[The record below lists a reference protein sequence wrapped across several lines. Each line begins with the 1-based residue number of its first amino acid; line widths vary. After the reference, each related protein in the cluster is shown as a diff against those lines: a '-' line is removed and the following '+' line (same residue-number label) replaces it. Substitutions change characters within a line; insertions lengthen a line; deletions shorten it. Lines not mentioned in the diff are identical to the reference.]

1 MRHLGFSRLL
11 TVVGATLAV
20 LGATATSVN
29 AFTTTQGNA
38 GTDPGVLVRF
48 QGGIGVQPVSAVNA
62 NGTVVPNVVRDVP
75 PPRQPWVIA
84 GFNATVRADGR
95 ITAHGRGLVFAGG
108 NTVGT
113 ALVID
118 PIHGTAAASLLVAAT
133 LICENT
139 APFTELSTGS
149 VPLAAN
155 GDFTIN
161 GSLSSAP
168 PAATDCRTP
177 VLLIRNATGGNLGGW
192 FAAGI
197 QQNPPSS

>member
-1 MRHLGFSRLL
+1 MRHVGFSRVL

-29 AFTTTQGNA
+29 AFTAQGSA

-48 QGGIGVQPVSAVNA
+48 QGGIGVQPVSAA
-62 NGTVVPNVVRDVP
+62 SAQGLPVPNVVRGVNP
-75 PPRQPWVIA
+75 PGQPWVIA

-113 ALVID
+113 ALVINSM
-118 PIHGTAAASLLVAAT
+118 GVAKASLRVAAT
-133 LICENT
+133 LICENK
-139 APFTELSTGS
+139 APFVQRNTGP
-149 VPLAAN
+149 VALAAN

-161 GSLSSAP
+161 DVLNPAP
-168 PAATDCRTP
+168 PATDCATP
-177 VLLIRNATGGNLGGW
+177 VLLIRNVVNGQPGGW

-197 QQNPPSS
+197 QQNPPSSS